1 MKIIDSHCHVYP
13 DQIADRA
20 SSSIGT
26 FYHEPICFDGKVST
40 LLREEHSSG
49 ISLHILSSVATTPH
63 QVASIN
69 RFIADSVQQ
78 HPEKFLGLGSV
89 HPDTSD
95 PEEDFRQIRE
105 LGLKGIKIHPDFQQ
119 TSVAD
124 PRFLRI
130 FALCEREKLPVLC
143 HCGDDRYAYS
153 NPVQILE
160 VLSRFPDLILIGAH
174 FGGWTVWRGA
184 VAELF
189 DQKKLY
195 VTARPRCMPSAGRKR
210 LLLSASSAQNA
221 FFSEQIIRCGPLQRK
236 SKSLTACSSRTRS
249 GSRSSGKTPHPFSG
263 FSLTS
268 LEDDSLH
275 SFLPSGASPCAEDA

>member
-195 VTARPRCMPSAGRKR
+195 VDCSSSLYALGRAEATAFIRFIGTERVLFGTDYPMWSPAEEVEKFNGLFLTDEER
-210 LLLSASSAQNA
+210 
-221 FFSEQIIRCGPLQRK
+221 EQILWK
-236 SKSLTACSSRTRS
+236 NA
-249 GSRSSGKTPHPFSG
+249 
-263 FSLTS
+263 
-268 LEDDSLH
+268 
-275 SFLPSGASPCAEDA
+275 ASVFGIQPDELRG